1 MYNSWAAQTR
11 RTKEKNQMAIEN
23 LGNGGFAITGEHIDI
38 YRLLAIR
45 SGLRIQVKTG
55 LKSRA
60 PVPQIARDILADNGI
75 KPAKKLAKLLE
86 QYEAFLLKAGI
97 LQS

>member
-1 MYNSWAAQTR
+1 MYNRGAAQTR
-11 RTKEKNQMAIEN
+11 STKEKNQMAIES
-23 LGNGGFAITGEHIDI
+23 LGNGGMAITGEHIDI

-45 SGLRIQVKTG
+45 SALKIQVRTG

-75 KPAKKLAKLLE
+75 KPAKKLDKLFE
-86 QYEAFLLKAGI
+86 QYEKFLKDAGI
-97 LQS
+97 FQS